1 MLFVMIHQMKEK
13 GFNVSQIAEKLKVSR
28 PTVYKYLEMTYE
40 EAEDWLAISY
50 QKAKKLD
57 PYRDWIVAWLEAY
70 PHLSAAQIKDW
81 LLEKY
86 PELSIGDSTVR
97 LYVKELRE
105 IYHIEKKK
113 FTRQYEAVQELP
125 MGKQIQVDW
134 GQTTQRTK
142 NGRTIKLHFIAFVL
156 SHSRYKFMHWLDRPF
171 QVADMIEAHEA
182 AFDYFGGMTDEIVYD
197 QDALVAVNENAG
209 DVVLTKDF
217 QAYVKERK
225 FHIHLCRKS
234 DPESKGKIENVV
246 KFIKGNFADS
256 RVYDH
261 LDNWNERA
269 LAWLERTGN
278 RQVHHTIKKRPDEVY
293 PLEKEHLRPVIPI
306 LSAESMI
313 RDSITRNIRKDNTV
327 LYRSNRYSVPL
338 GSYGKWTGNEVSL
351 TVEKETLIIRHPL
364 TGVALVQHPICL
376 EKGKLIQLNHHKR
389 DRSEKIAKLKETI
402 LSQVSHDA
410 SVSAFMEHICER
422 YPRYRRDQL
431 LILKEALQVE
441 SVIWQEALRL
451 CLKEKLFS
459 ANDFR
464 DVVHHLSH
472 HPLRDDSSIQTTRH
486 QTETFGVPTRSLS
499 VYTKLLEGSS

>member
-1 MLFVMIHQMKEK
+1 MV
-13 GFNVSQIAEKLKVSR
+13 
-28 PTVYKYLEMTYE
+28 KY
-40 EAEDWLAISY
+40 
-50 QKAKKLD
+50 
-57 PYRDWIVAWLEAY
+57 
-70 PHLSAAQIKDW
+70 IK
-81 LLEKY
+81 
-86 PELSIGDSTVR
+86 
-97 LYVKELRE
+97 
-105 IYHIEKKK
+105 
-113 FTRQYEAVQELP
+113 Q
-125 MGKQIQVDW
+125 
-134 GQTTQRTK
+134 
-142 NGRTIKLHFIAFVL
+142 
-156 SHSRYKFMHWLDRPF
+156 
-171 QVADMIEAHEA
+171 
-182 AFDYFGGMTDEIVYD
+182 
-197 QDALVAVNENAG
+197 
-209 DVVLTKDF
+209 
-217 QAYVKERK
+217 
-225 FHIHLCRKS
+225 
-234 DPESKGKIENVV
+234 
-246 KFIKGNFADS
+246 NFADS
-256 RVYDH
+256 RIYVN
-261 LDNWNERA
+261 LENWNERA

-278 RQVHHTIKKRPDEVY
+278 HRVHESTKKRPEEVFA
-293 PLEKEHLRPVIPI
+293 LEKQYLIPI
-306 LSAESMI
+306 FPLPSFESTHI
-313 RDSITRNIRKDNTV
+313 ASISRNIRKDNTV